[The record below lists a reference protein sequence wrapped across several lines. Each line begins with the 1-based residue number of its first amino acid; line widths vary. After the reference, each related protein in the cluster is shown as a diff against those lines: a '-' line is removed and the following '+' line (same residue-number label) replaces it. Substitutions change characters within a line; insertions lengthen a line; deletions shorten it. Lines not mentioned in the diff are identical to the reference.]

1 MPRKPTQQ
9 QVFDA
14 LLTQYEGAI
23 ADAFRAA
30 VNDLTS
36 AADLQGAI
44 TALEAGNV
52 QAALD
57 ALHLDPAAYGPLQ
70 DAIQASYVAG
80 GTSGAGFANSQTPSD
95 VVIRFNARN
104 YRAEAWLREHSSTLI
119 TRIVEDQRNAIR
131 QALTAGM
138 ERGVNPRTSA
148 LDIVG
153 RVNRATG
160 QRESGIIGLTAQ
172 QEQFAR
178 NARDELASGDPAQL
192 RNYLTRGRIDK
203 RFNRTVERAILE
215 GRPVPAETIGKAVV
229 RYRAGLLQLRGETI
243 GLTEGLTSLQAAKLE
258 AFRQAVESGAIQASA
273 VKKKWRDAGDLRV
286 RHSHMIMDGQ
296 TVGLEEPFRTP
307 TGARLMHPGDT
318 SLGAPASEIIRCRCD
333 VQYSISFLDG
343 IR

>member
-9 QVFDA
+9 QLFEA

-57 ALHLDPAAYGPLQ
+57 ALHINAAAYGPLEE
-70 DAIQASYVAG
+70 AVRASYVAG
-80 GTSGAGFANSQTPSD
+80 GNSGAVLANSQTGAA
-95 VVIRFNARN
+95 VVIRFNVRN
-104 YRAEAWLREHSSTLI
+104 PRAEAWLREHSSNLV

-153 RVNRATG
+153 RVDRASG
-160 QRESGIIGLTAQ
+160 VREGGVIGLTAQ
-172 QEQFAR
+172 QEAFAR

-192 RNYLTRGRIDK
+192 RNYLTRTRRDA
-203 RFNRTVERAILE
+203 RFDRTIAKAIRDE
-215 GRPVPAETIGKAVV
+215 TPVTAETIAKATT
-229 RYRAGLLQLRGETI
+229 RYRARLLELRGTTI
-243 GLTEGLTSLQAAKLE
+243 GRTEAMASLNAAKMEAYLQAVDAGQIAE
-258 AFRQAVESGAIQASA
+258 ADIRRI
-273 VKKKWRDAGDLRV
+273 WDATGDLRT
-286 RHSHMIMDGQ
+286 RRTHAILDGKS
-296 TVGLEEPFRTP
+296 VGLREPFRSAS
-307 TGARLMHPGDT
+307 GALLMYPGDP
-318 SLGAPASEIIRCRCD
+318 SAPPEEVVSCRCTVNFRID
-333 VQYSISFLDG
+333 FLSN

>member
-9 QVFDA
+9 QVFDE
-14 LLTQYEGAI
+14 LLTHYEGAI

-30 VNDLTS
+30 VADLRS
-36 AADLQGAI
+36 AADLQRVI
-44 TALEAGNV
+44 TALEAGNLS
-52 QAALD
+52 AAVE

-70 DAIQASYVAG
+70 DAIRASYVAG

-119 TRIVEDQRNAIR
+119 TRIVDDQRNAIR

-138 ERGVNPRTSA
+138 ERGVNPKTSA

-160 QRESGIIGLTAQ
+160 QREGGIIGLTAQ

-192 RNYLTRGRIDK
+192 RNYLTRTRRDA
-203 RFNRTVERAILE
+203 RFDRTIARAIRGE
-215 GRPVPAETIGKAVV
+215 TPVPADIIGKATE
-229 RYRAGLLQLRGETI
+229 RYKARLLELRGTTI
-243 GLTEGLTSLQAAKLE
+243 GRTEAMASLNAAKQEAYLQAVDAGQVSE
-258 AFRQAVESGAIQASA
+258 ADIRRV
-273 VKKKWRDAGDLRV
+273 WDATGDLRTRRTHAV
-286 RHSHMIMDGQ
+286 LDGKSA
-296 TVGLEEPFRTP
+296 GLREPFHSP
-307 TGARLMHPGDT
+307 SGAFLMYPGDP
-318 SLGAPASEIIRCRCD
+318 SAPAAETANCRCTVNFRID
-333 VQYSISFLDG
+333 FLAN

>member
-9 QVFDA
+9 QVFDE
-14 LLTQYEGAI
+14 LLTHYEGVI

-30 VNDLTS
+30 VADLRS
-36 AADLQGAI
+36 AADLQRVI
-44 TALEAGNV
+44 TALAAGDLN
-52 QAALD
+52 AAIA
-57 ALHLDPAAYGPLQ
+57 ALHLDVAAYGPLQ
-70 DAIQASYVAG
+70 DAITQAYIGG
-80 GTSGAGFANSQTPSD
+80 GTAGAATANAQTSPD

-104 YRAEAWLREHSSTLI
+104 FRAEVWLRDHSSNLI
-119 TRIVEDQRNAIR
+119 TRIVDDQRAAVR

-138 ERGVNPRTSA
+138 ERGVNPRTTA

-160 QRESGIIGLTAQ
+160 QRESGILGLTSTQAEYVARAR
-172 QEQFAR
+172 EQ
-178 NARDELASGDPAQL
+178 LASGDPAELQA
-192 RNYLTRGRIDK
+192 YLSRGRIDK
-203 RFNRTVERAILE
+203 RFNRTVERAIRD
-215 GRPVPAETIGKAVV
+215 GQPIPAATRAQMV
-229 RYRAGLLQLRGETI
+229 RAYESQLLRLRGETI
-243 GLTEGLTSLQAAKLE
+243 GLTEGLTSIQAAKLE
-258 AFRQAVESGAIQASA
+258 AYRQAVESGAIQASA

>member
-9 QVFDA
+9 QLFEA

-30 VNDLTS
+30 VADLRS
-36 AADLQGAI
+36 AADLQRVI
-44 TALEAGNV
+44 TALEAGNLS
-52 QAALD
+52 AAVE

-119 TRIVEDQRNAIR
+119 TRIVEDQRAAVR
-131 QALTAGM
+131 QALVRGM
-138 ERGVNPRTSA
+138 EKGVNPRTAA

-160 QRESGIIGLTAQ
+160 RRESGILGLTAQ
-172 QEQFAR
+172 QEQFAS

-192 RNYLTRGRIDK
+192 RNYLTRTRRDA
-203 RFNRTVERAILE
+203 RFDRTIAKAIRDE
-215 GRPVPAETIGKAVV
+215 TPVPADIIGKATE
-229 RYRAGLLQLRGETI
+229 RYKARLLELRGTTI
-243 GLTEGLTSLQAAKLE
+243 GRTEALASLHAAKQEAYLQAAE
-258 AFRQAVESGAIQASA
+258 AGQVSEGDIRRVWDS
-273 VKKKWRDAGDLRV
+273 AGDMRV
-286 RHSHMIMDGQ
+286 RHTHAILDGK
-296 TVGLEEPFRTP
+296 TAALREPFRSVS
-307 TGARLMHPGDT
+307 GALLMYPGDP
-318 SLGAPASEIIRCRCD
+318 SAPAAETISCRCNLT
-333 VQYSISFLDG
+333 YKISFLNS

>member
-9 QVFDA
+9 QVFDE
-14 LLTQYEGAI
+14 LLTHYEGAI

-44 TALEAGNV
+44 NALEAGNV

-57 ALHLDPAAYGPLQ
+57 ALHINAAAYGPLEE
-70 DAIQASYVAG
+70 AVRASYVAG
-80 GTSGAGFANSQTPSD
+80 GNSGAVLANSQTGAA
-95 VVIRFNARN
+95 VVIRFNVRN
-104 YRAEAWLREHSSTLI
+104 YRAEAWLRDHSSNLV
-119 TRIVEDQRNAIR
+119 TRIVDDQRNAIR

-148 LDIVG
+148 MDIVG

-192 RNYLTRGRIDK
+192 RNYLTRTRRDA
-203 RFNRTVERAILE
+203 RFDRTIAKAIRDE
-215 GRPVPAETIGKAVV
+215 TPVPADIIGKATE
-229 RYRAGLLQLRGETI
+229 RYKARLLELRGTTI
-243 GLTEGLTSLQAAKLE
+243 GRTEALASLHAAKQESYIQAAE
-258 AFRQAVESGAIQASA
+258 AGQVSEGDIRRVWDS
-273 VKKKWRDAGDLRV
+273 AGDMRV
-286 RHSHMIMDGQ
+286 RHTHAILDGK
-296 TVGLEEPFRTP
+296 TAGLREPFRSVS
-307 TGARLMHPGDT
+307 GALLMYPGDP
-318 SLGAPASEIIRCRCD
+318 SAPAAETIACRCNLTYRID
-333 VQYSISFLDG
+333 FLAN